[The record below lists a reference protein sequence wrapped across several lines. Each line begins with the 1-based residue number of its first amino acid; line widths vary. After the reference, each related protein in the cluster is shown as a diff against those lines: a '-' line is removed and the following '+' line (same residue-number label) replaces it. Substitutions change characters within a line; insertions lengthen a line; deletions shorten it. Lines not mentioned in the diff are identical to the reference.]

1 MISSCPAMQQPWAG
15 ATWLDLCDATDV
27 ERDAVAAATGLRVPT
42 RAAIEEI
49 ETTSRVFTENGA
61 LYLSTPVLAPKD
73 TPLPLSAIGFVL
85 TEKVLVSVR
94 FAPHAVIDAVL
105 ASCAKEP
112 APSSSSVF
120 LRLLEALV
128 DSGADMLEHASTEL
142 DAISHR
148 AFRADERQPRRKN
161 QTAGSL
167 RRTLRKL
174 GHVGDM
180 VSHIRDTLLG
190 IGRISAFVS
199 ETSSGVLGVEL
210 PRLHAVRT
218 DIASLSDYQSQL
230 SSKVQFLLD
239 ATLGFIS
246 IEQNDVVKTLTIV
259 SVVGVPPVLVAGI
272 YGMNF
277 HVMPELSW
285 AYGYPF
291 ALLLIVVT
299 ALLPLVWFKWRGWI

>member
-27 ERDAVAAATGLRVPT
+27 ERDAVAAATGLRMPT
-42 RAAIEEI
+42 KAAIEEI

-73 TPLPLSAIGFVL
+73 APLPLSAIGFVL

-148 AFRADERQPRRKN
+148 AFRVDERQPRRK
-161 QTAGSL
+161 
-167 RRTLRKL
+167 
-174 GHVGDM
+174 
-180 VSHIRDTLLG
+180 
-190 IGRISAFVS
+190 
-199 ETSSGVLGVEL
+199 
-210 PRLHAVRT
+210 
-218 DIASLSDYQSQL
+218 
-230 SSKVQFLLD
+230 
-239 ATLGFIS
+239 
-246 IEQNDVVKTLTIV
+246 
-259 SVVGVPPVLVAGI
+259 
-272 YGMNF
+272 
-277 HVMPELSW
+277 
-285 AYGYPF
+285 
-291 ALLLIVVT
+291 
-299 ALLPLVWFKWRGWI
+299 